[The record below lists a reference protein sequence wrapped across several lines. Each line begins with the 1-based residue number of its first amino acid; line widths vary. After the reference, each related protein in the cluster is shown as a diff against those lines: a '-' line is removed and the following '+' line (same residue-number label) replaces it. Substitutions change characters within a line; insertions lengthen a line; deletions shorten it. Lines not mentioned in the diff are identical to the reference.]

1 MDKNDETRIYLRGFL
16 PRAVY
21 GKMKCLRWY
30 RNNNTGAL
38 SMALFI
44 FVSDAL
50 RTELHKAGLDDE
62 RMSDYYYKAEGAERL
77 HEWCCEMAE
86 RIVQRSFAAW
96 GEVAA
101 EIDGRVEN
109 DIKAIREA
117 EGWHLKRTPFFHRA
131 PPRGGSNAR
140 HGWP

>member
-1 MDKNDETRIYLRGFL
+1 MDKTDETRIYLREFL
-16 PRAVY
+16 PRAVFT
-21 GKMKCLRWY
+21 KMKCLRWY
-30 RNNNTGAL
+30 RHNDTAAL

-44 FVSDAL
+44 FTSNAL
-50 RTELHKAGLDDE
+50 RAALHQAGLDDE

-77 HEWCCEMAE
+77 NEWCCEMAE

-101 EIDGRVEN
+101 EIADRVER

-117 EGWHLKRTPFFHRA
+117 A
-131 PPRGGSNAR
+131 
-140 HGWP
+140 

>member
-1 MDKNDETRIYLRGFL
+1 MDKTDETRTYLREFL

-30 RNNNTGAL
+30 RHNDAGAL
-38 SMALFI
+38 SMALFV

-50 RTELHKAGLDDE
+50 RSAVHKAGLDE
-62 RMSDYYYKAEGAERL
+62 RMSDYYYGKAEGAERL
-77 HEWCCEMAE
+77 NEWCREAAE

-101 EIDGRVEN
+101 EIDGRIEN

-117 EGWHLKRTPFFHRA
+117 A
-131 PPRGGSNAR
+131 
-140 HGWP
+140 

>member
-1 MDKNDETRIYLRGFL
+1 MDKTDETRTYLRGFL

-38 SMALFI
+38 SMALFV
-44 FVSDAL
+44 FVSNAL

-62 RMSDYYYKAEGAERL
+62 RMSDYYYKGEGAERL
-77 HEWCCEMAE
+77 NEWCCEAAE

-96 GEVAA
+96 GDVAA
-101 EIDGRVEN
+101 EIDGRVEH
-109 DIKAIREA
+109 DIRAIREA
-117 EGWHLKRTPFFHRA
+117 E
-131 PPRGGSNAR
+131 
-140 HGWP
+140 

>member
-1 MDKNDETRIYLRGFL
+1 MDKTDETRIYLRGFL

-30 RNNNTGAL
+30 RHNDTGAL
-38 SMALFI
+38 SMALFV
-44 FVSDAL
+44 FVSNAL
-50 RTELHKAGLDDE
+50 RAELHKAGLDDE

-77 HEWCCEMAE
+77 NEWCCEMAE

-101 EIDGRVEN
+101 EIDGRVEH

-117 EGWHLKRTPFFHRA
+117 E
-131 PPRGGSNAR
+131 
-140 HGWP
+140 

>member
-1 MDKNDETRIYLRGFL
+1 MDENTNETYLRDFL

-21 GKMKCLRWY
+21 SKMKRLHWY
-30 RNNNTGAL
+30 KHNDTGAL

-50 RTELHKAGLDDE
+50 RAALRKAGINNE
-62 RMSDYYYKAEGAERL
+62 RMLDYYYGKAEGAERL
-77 HEWCCEMAE
+77 NEWCREVAE

-96 GEVAA
+96 GAVAA
-101 EIDGRVEN
+101 EIDGRVER

-117 EGWHLKRTPFFHRA
+117 A
-131 PPRGGSNAR
+131 
-140 HGWP
+140 